1 MMPTFQTLSVLPTLP
16 ERLKSLKDLAY
27 SFWSSWNPEVEAL
40 FRTLNPRLWSA
51 VQYNPAKFLR
61 YISQRRLDAAAKNPE
76 FLSEYDRI
84 VSLYEH
90 HRDVASLWF
99 NQTYGKSGKESF
111 QIGYFSAEFGL
122 HESFPMYSGG
132 LGILAGDFIKSC
144 SDMGLPIVAVG
155 LLYKNGYFEQR
166 LNREGWQ
173 EALYHEY
180 AFMDLPVET
189 IKNDFGEEIKIN
201 VDFPNGTVLAKVWK
215 VSVMNTV
222 LLLLDTDL
230 PENTPENREITSKL
244 YGGDHDMRVRQELIL
259 GIGGVRALRACGYQ
273 PSVWH
278 MNEGHSVFMALER
291 IRELVEKEGITFH
304 QALEIVRAS
313 TVFTTHTPVPAG
325 NDAFHYSLIEKYFY
339 AYWVRMKI
347 SKEAFLDLG
356 TAPYEEGQMMFNL
369 TILALN
375 VCAWKNGVSRLHGH
389 VSRNLWKNNWIGV
402 PTNEI
407 PISYVTNG
415 IHTET
420 WMNRNIRGLLD
431 KYLPEWKDRLLD
443 PGYWDGIDTIPDR
456 ELWEV
461 TRKMK
466 KEMIRFIHDRVSEQ
480 RSRYGETIEQL
491 REVDS
496 IFDENTLTI
505 GFARRFAT
513 YKRATLI
520 LQNIERF
527 KRILNDPERPV
538 QMIFAGKAH
547 PADRPGQELIKRVY
561 EISRSWDFKNRIVF
575 LENYNMEVAR
585 NLVSGV
591 DIWLNTPRRP
601 HEASGTSGQKVPVNG
616 GINFSVIDGWW
627 EEGYDGKNGW
637 VIGDGREYA
646 DTNIQDTVDA
656 VSFYDTL
663 EKEIVPKY
671 YARNE
676 EGIPVEFLTMM
687 RHSMKTVIPQ
697 FNTHRMVKDYL
708 VQLYLPAYAYGTA
721 MEEKRFETGKTVA
734 EWKAHIE
741 REWRAVKIQ
750 ANSIRRNEEEIPAN
764 LELEFSA
771 TVYLG
776 EIEPKDVTIEIYF
789 ERYNVMGELEGA
801 EIFPMAM
808 DMETL
813 HHTYVFKGK
822 FRLSE
827 RGNYKYSIR
836 ALPFHPGLPLKFD
849 TGLIQ
854 WMGES

>member
-1 MMPTFQTLSVLPTLP
+1 MPTFQTLSVLPTLP

-27 SFWSSWNPEVEAL
+27 SFWSSWNPEVEDL
-40 FRTLNPRLWSA
+40 FRSLNARLWSA

-61 YISQRRLDAAAKNPE
+61 YISQRRLDAAAKNTE
-76 FLSEYDRI
+76 FLNEYDRI
-84 VSLYEH
+84 VALYEH

-99 NQTYGKSGKESF
+99 SQTYGKSGKEGF
-111 QIGYFSAEFGL
+111 QVGYFSAEFGL

-180 AFMDLPVET
+180 PFMDLPVET

-201 VDFPNGTVLAKVWK
+201 VDFPNGTVLAKVWR
-215 VSVMNTV
+215 VSVMNTA

-244 YGGDHDMRVRQELIL
+244 YGGDHDMRVRQEIIL

-273 PSVWH
+273 PTVWH

-291 IRELVEKEGITFH
+291 IRELVEKESITFH

-339 AYWVRMKI
+339 PYWVRMKL
-347 SKEAFLDLG
+347 SKDAFLGLG
-356 TAPYEEGQMMFNL
+356 TAPYEAGQMMFNL

-389 VSRNLWKNNWIGV
+389 VSRNLWKNNWSGV

-443 PGYWDGIDTIPDR
+443 PAYWERIDEIPDH

-466 KEMIRFIHDRVSEQ
+466 KEMIQFIHDRVSEQ

-520 LQNIERF
+520 LQNTERF
-527 KRILNDPERPV
+527 KRIFNDPERPV

-697 FNTHRMVKDYL
+697 FNTHRMVRDYL
-708 VQLYLPAYAYGTA
+708 DQLYLPAYSYGA
-721 MEEKRFETGKTVA
+721 VMEEKRFESGKAVA

-789 ERYNVMGELEGA
+789 ERYNVMGELEGT

-849 TGLIQ
+849 TGLIR